1 MVFVSKT
8 PSKKFHSNLTNEKL
22 TGFLSLFPNSLTL
35 HLRRLLFVRYIY
47 IVVCFLFLVFNL
59 SIGANGCASKRQW
72 VYEWTLKTLSNC
84 ALLRAGLFEG
94 LYHGIFV
101 EDFPTL
107 MSFLIPSPHNLQFD
121 KQTQFTCTLNTETQ
135 FTCTWTLKTKLIAC
149 GQKSQ
154 IIHYSVIHFLK
165 NERAS
170 KVCTMK
176 SLRKS
181 DFPIFKT
188 FTSNVEIKGLRGPR

>member
-84 ALLRAGLFEG
+84 ALEPVCSKVYTMESSWKTSLLWWA
-94 LYHGIFV
+94 
-101 EDFPTL
+101 
-107 MSFLIPSPHNLQFD
+107 LIPSAI
-121 KQTQFTCTLNTETQ
+121 TSQFTVWQRNTL
-135 FTCTWTLKTKLIAC
+135 
-149 GQKSQ
+149 G
-154 IIHYSVIHFLK
+154 
-165 NERAS
+165 
-170 KVCTMK
+170 
-176 SLRKS
+176 
-181 DFPIFKT
+181 
-188 FTSNVEIKGLRGPR
+188 